1 MLGQMGFYNPGAG
14 LCRGRIYAE
23 VHRKNRRAMSR
34 RILK

>member
-23 VHRKNRRAMSR
+23 VHRK
-34 RILK
+34 LEG